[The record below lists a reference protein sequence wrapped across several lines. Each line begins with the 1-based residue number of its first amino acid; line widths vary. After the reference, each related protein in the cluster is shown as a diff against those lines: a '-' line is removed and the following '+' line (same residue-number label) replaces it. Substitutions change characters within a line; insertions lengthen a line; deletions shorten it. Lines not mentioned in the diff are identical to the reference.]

1 MLYTVNTKTPYHHF
15 SGDKELFYVLS
26 NLYVLIFR
34 NGSHHS
40 IPPFSAGTLIAR
52 C

>member
-34 NGSHHS
+34 NGLTPLSS
-40 IPPFSAGTLIAR
+40 SFFSGNFN
-52 C
+52 